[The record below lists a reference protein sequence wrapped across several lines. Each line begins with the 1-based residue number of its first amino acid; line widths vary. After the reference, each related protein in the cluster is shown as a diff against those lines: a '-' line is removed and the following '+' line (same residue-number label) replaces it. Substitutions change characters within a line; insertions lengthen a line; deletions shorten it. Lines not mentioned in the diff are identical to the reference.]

1 MVEINNPMSFNIIK
15 NKKNL
20 LSNYK
25 RKKRKKFIK
34 PSQIILNNS
43 SNINSTIKNIANISS
58 NQRGN
63 MNLNINSNQ
72 KIEKAKNILDYTDD
86 EINDLSYEL
95 ALQYDKR
102 TYCIY
107 YLSLIKT
114 KHNLIFSFYNNS
126 DYNSKIIKIDIFF
139 VGFEIYYAVNG
150 LFFDDNTMHKIYET
164 KGSFNLEYQLPQII
178 YSSLISLFI
187 NTILRILALS
197 NNEILGFKKNK
208 DKKKLDE
215 RKNNLK
221 NNLEIKFILYFILSF
236 IFLIFFWYYIS
247 MFGAIYKNTQYHLLK
262 DTLIS
267 FGLSLIY
274 PFGIYLIP
282 GIFRIPALSN
292 KNKCLYNISKLFQIL

>member
-1 MVEINNPMSFNIIK
+1 
-15 NKKNL
+15 
-20 LSNYK
+20 
-25 RKKRKKFIK
+25 
-34 PSQIILNNS
+34 
-43 SNINSTIKNIANISS
+43 
-58 NQRGN
+58 

-114 KHNLIFSFYNNS
+114 KHNLIFSFCNNS

-139 VGFEIYYAVNG
+139 VGFVIYYAVNG

-164 KGSFNLEYQLPQII
+164 KGSFNLEYQLSQII

-274 PFGIYLIP
+274 PLGIYLLP

-292 KNKCLYNISKLFQIL
+292 KNKCLYKFSKILQIF